1 MGKKK
6 STNTSSTA
14 STTQS
19 SVSAKDAATPKLM
32 LRTYRPTDLEAVRQ
46 LYIGTLFALV
56 PEGVRRKLWSVSTW
70 LVWFT
75 GYTLLLKL
83 VPTYV
88 LLTLFPSLDIETS
101 KWVSFVKVVLT
112 FGWALI
118 GFSAM
123 FIVTE
128 RFEIAEKVHAGLA
141 NDLNDPEA
149 VYLQYEPMDENN
161 KDNRVRQR
169 RTTTTNDEEE
179 EEEEDNGDA
188 NVDEHIPGHFWVLLA
203 NDEVCG
209 MMGLAPASKEPLFD
223 SRPHVLPIWK
233 QVVQSMGGI
242 VGISLFATARS
253 SPSKRQVI
261 IASRPQHTATIVR
274 WAVANEYQQCGLSS
288 LLIHR
293 ALTWAKENGLTDV
306 YATTNEVQMAAEQ
319 ILEKRHGF
327 KLVKKQKIGWFG
339 RYECLWVCHV
349 DDWVEQ
355 NKNHV
360 NSRFKPSDNKK

>member
-6 STNTSSTA
+6 SNA
-14 STTQS
+14 STTSTSTTS
-19 SVSAKDAATPKLM
+19 SNTTGASTSDAAKNAATPKLM
-32 LRTYRPTDLEAVRQ
+32 LRTYRPTDFEAVRQ
-46 LYIGTLFALV
+46 LYIATLFALV
-56 PEGVRRKLWSVSTW
+56 PEGVRRKLWSVTTW
-70 LVWFT
+70 VIWFT
-75 GYTLLLKL
+75 GFTLLLKL
-83 VPTYV
+83 VPKYV
-88 LLTLFPSLDIETS
+88 LKAIFPSVDLETS
-101 KWVSFVKVVLT
+101 NGVAFFKVILT
-112 FGWALI
+112 FIWALV

-128 RFEIAEKVHAGLA
+128 RFEIAEKVHQGLT

-149 VYLQYEPMDENN
+149 VYLQYEPLEENN
-161 KDNRVRQR
+161 KDDNSKVRQR
-169 RTTTTNDEEE
+169 KTTRS
-179 EEEEDNGDA
+179 EDDTD
-188 NVDEHIPGHFWVLLA
+188 VDEHIPGHFWVLLA

-209 MMGLAPASKEPLFD
+209 MMGLAPASKEPLLD
-223 SRPHVLPIWK
+223 SRPLILPIWK
-233 QVVQSMGGI
+233 QVVQALGRN
-242 VGISLFATARS
+242 VGLSLFETVS
-253 SPSKRQVI
+253 STTQRPVI
-261 IASRPQHTATIVR
+261 IAAQPQHTATIVR

-306 YATTNEVQMAAEQ
+306 YATTNEIEMAAEQ